1 VIHEIGTATPAIEKL
16 LSAVKAEIDQAKEVR
31 RWAYEIEA
39 NYLGA
44 STNEL
49 ERLRV
54 YDFKTDT
61 SVNYKWEDCD
71 CDTCNHDCN
80 CDSCDR
86 SNGFDYSDPCEES
99 SYTEIAPN
107 KYSRV
112 ITADHEGN
120 IVKACEII
128 ESNGGSVD
136 NSTGGHIHIDA
147 KELHAVAVSNIMK
160 VWHGIQEALPE
171 VVGRSYREAE
181 GFADQVN
188 DYDLAAVMRN
198 EQTGRG
204 AVNPNNWL
212 NHQQNT
218 AVKNTIEFR
227 QFSGTLDPNLIMIR
241 GLLCRK
247 VVEYCERNFSVYYLL
262 NARTPEAILRELGI

>member
-1 VIHEIGTATPAIEKL
+1 M
-16 LSAVKAEIDQAKEVR
+16 R
-31 RWAYEIEA
+31 RWSYEIEA

-44 STNEL
+44 SYAEL

-61 SVNYKWEDCD
+61 SVNYKYEDCE

-86 SNGFDYSDPCEES
+86 NNGYDYSDPCEES

-112 ITADHEGN
+112 ITPDHENN
-120 IVKACEII
+120 IAKACEILRD
-128 ESNGGSVD
+128 NGASVD

-171 VVGRSYREAE
+171 IVGRTYREAE

-188 DYDLAAVMRN
+188 DYDIQAVMRN

-218 AVKNTIEFR
+218 SYKNTIEFR
-227 QFSGTLDPNLIMIR
+227 QFSGTLDHNLIIIR

-247 VVEYCERNFSVYYLL
+247 IVEYCERNFSVYYLL
-262 NARTPEAILRELGI
+262 NARTPEAILKELGI